1 MRKIR
6 LFFCLALCALLLCGC
21 AAKGT
26 EETTLRET
34 QRAGKA
40 PALPDRLRR
49 SADGVPELTVYV
61 TDDEENRVMDLETYL
76 KGVLAGEMKN
86 ALEALK
92 SPGHPG
98 SHLRAEILRGKGKP
112 VPRRRYFHR
121 RGGGPGV

>member
-1 MRKIR
+1 MAQARLGQAKCREGGFFMRKIR

-76 KGVLAGEMKN
+76 KGALARELKN

-92 SPGHPG
+92 AQAWPAPSC
-98 SHLRAEILRGKGKP
+98 
-112 VPRRRYFHR
+112 
-121 RGGGPGV
+121 

>member
-49 SADGVPELTVYV
+49 SVDGVPELTVYV

-76 KGVLAGEMKN
+76 KGMLAGEGLHYEK
-86 ALEALK
+86 EE
-92 SPGHPG
+92 PGC
-98 SHLRAEILRGKGKP
+98 RACGASTPFPWGNGAKAAGR
-112 VPRRRYFHR
+112 
-121 RGGGPGV
+121 